1 MLGTTLNYVAL
12 RLLGEGPEGGG
23 DGAVTKARKWVLDH
37 EGATL
42 IPAWGKVYLSVL
54 GTYEW
59 SGCNPVPPEFL
70 LFPSFLP
77 FSPDDYLVN
86 EDKTSLSL
94 VIVWCHLR
102 TVYTPMSY
110 LYGKKLRGEPY
121 IQPYEEIDWNEARH
135 LCLKED
141 LYTSRSIAQ
150 NLLLDGVHYLSER
163 LLKQW
168 PFSKLREQAL
178 QEAIKHIH
186 YEDESTRYMINA
198 SIEKALLLLSQM
210 PAEIVGETIDTERLH
225 NAIDFLLS
233 LQRKNGGFSVWEP
246 ARGQRWLE
254 VLNPTQAFG
263 DVMVETEY
271 VECTAS
277 AIQVLTSRIP
287 KQRNTSFCGQRIKLC
302 RRCTDE
308 RWFLVDLSEFHYN
321 ASTVFMPLLH
331 LVSLM

>member
-77 FSPDDYLVN
+77 FSPG
-86 EDKTSLSL
+86 K
-94 VIVWCHLR
+94 VWCHLR

-135 LCLKED
+135 LCLKV
-141 LYTSRSIAQ
+141 I
-150 NLLLDGVHYLSER
+150 
-163 LLKQW
+163 
-168 PFSKLREQAL
+168 
-178 QEAIKHIH
+178 
-186 YEDESTRYMINA
+186 
-198 SIEKALLLLSQM
+198 
-210 PAEIVGETIDTERLH
+210 
-225 NAIDFLLS
+225 
-233 LQRKNGGFSVWEP
+233 
-246 ARGQRWLE
+246 
-254 VLNPTQAFG
+254 
-263 DVMVETEY
+263 
-271 VECTAS
+271 
-277 AIQVLTSRIP
+277 
-287 KQRNTSFCGQRIKLC
+287 
-302 RRCTDE
+302 
-308 RWFLVDLSEFHYN
+308 DLSCNSCNY
-321 ASTVFMPLLH
+321 
-331 LVSLM
+331 